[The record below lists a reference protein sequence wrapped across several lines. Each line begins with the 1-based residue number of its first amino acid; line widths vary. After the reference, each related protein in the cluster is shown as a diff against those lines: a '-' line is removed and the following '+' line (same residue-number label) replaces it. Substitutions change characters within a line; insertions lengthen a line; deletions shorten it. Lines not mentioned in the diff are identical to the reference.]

1 MKRYFV
7 FLLMAAITVPAA
19 GCGRRSGEN
28 GEKLPFFNGAAGAKG
43 QITIGSNTQMS
54 GDWESIWTNNGAD
67 SDVLRLISGYD
78 IVAQTKDGE
87 FVWDKTVVKRVT
99 EQINADGSKT
109 FTFTLNDGL
118 FWNDATAV
126 TAKDYLW
133 FYAAFADRER
143 AAAFEL
149 SGNTG
154 RDYAGHRAYYE
165 GSSPV
170 FTGLRLLA
178 DNRFSVT
185 VAAENLPYYYDR
197 LMVNLSPYPMHIW
210 LPADVE
216 LLDAGDGIYLSGNAA
231 AEYLKETVKAARWDS
246 ENRVSCGPYML
257 KSFDK
262 SAAMAT
268 LEVNPYYAGNY
279 EGKRP
284 GIEKI
289 FYIKLENE
297 TQLDMLKTGEVDLIS
312 GMAEGAEINA
322 ALDLV
327 EAGGFEAVSY
337 ERNGY
342 GKLLFVCDFGPT
354 QFVEVRRS
362 IAYLL
367 NREEFASQFC
377 QGYGTVVNG
386 PYGLAMPMYKEAGE
400 ELDRRLNAYSY
411 SQEKAVRELERGG
424 WIYGADGEAYR
435 TGLRYKEVDR
445 EQMLGYEDKVI
456 RLSDG
461 RTLMPLIIE
470 WLSSENNPISELLDI
485 MLVQNEATAAAG
497 VQINRTTVQFAEL
510 QNWVMRDASQGVQY
524 EIPTYNMFNLASD
537 FYAYYDQSY
546 QWTQD
551 EDLIAYGYNV
561 QRLSDRE
568 LDRLS
573 MDMVY
578 GVEAGDEESY
588 LAVWIDYVA
597 RYNELLPELPL
608 YSNTYYDVFRD
619 KIRGYEVN
627 SLWKAVDAILYCTI
641 EE

>member
-28 GEKLPFFNGAAGAKG
+28 AEKFPFFNGAAGAKG

-185 VAAENLPYYYDR
+185 VAADNLPYYYDR

-231 AEYLKETVKAARWDS
+231 AEYLKETVKTARWDS